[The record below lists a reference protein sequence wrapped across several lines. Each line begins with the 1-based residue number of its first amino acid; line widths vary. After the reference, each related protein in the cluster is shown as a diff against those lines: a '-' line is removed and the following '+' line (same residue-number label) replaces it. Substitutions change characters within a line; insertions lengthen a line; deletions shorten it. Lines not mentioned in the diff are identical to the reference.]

1 VLKHFNHTKSWVKH
15 TNKKTKTKN
24 HHELHIIA
32 HNIHLLLET
41 LSLPDNDWI
50 LVEQGDQEHRQVS
63 DSITFQSQGKFI
75 LLISLSCTGFETT
88 CKVLTSNSNISK
100 GIENLFS

>member
-1 VLKHFNHTKSWVKH
+1 VLKHFNHTKSWVKY

-24 HHELHIIA
+24 HPTWHIIA
-32 HNIHLLLET
+32 HSIHLLLET

-50 LVEQGDQEHRQVS
+50 FVEQGDQEYRQAS

-75 LLISLSCTGFETT
+75 LLISLDCTGFETC
-88 CKVLTSNSNISK
+88 CKVLTLNSNISK
-100 GIENLFS
+100 RMENLFS